1 MFDLCEVL
9 RKDTIVW
16 GLLISGVLFILWW
29 IAWCIVGVYTKL
41 FL

>member
-16 GLLISGVLFILWW
+16 GLLISGVLCILWW
-29 IAWCIVGVYTKL
+29 AVWFAIDVYIR
-41 FL
+41 FFQ